1 MKELGFGNKRVYV
14 MTKEEHD
21 KLEALISS
29 IYADSMI
36 VYNDVRLNVAD
47 SNVDAYAKR
56 TMMEIT
62 KDIYENMRTVFNA
75 I

>member
-1 MKELGFGNKRVYV
+1 MKKLSFGNKRIYV
-14 MTKEEHD
+14 MTEDEHD

-47 SNVDAYAKR
+47 SNVNDYVKR

-62 KDIYENMRTVFNA
+62 KDIYNNMRTVFNA

>member
-14 MTKEEHD
+14 MSKEEHD
-21 KLEALISS
+21 KLEALICS

-36 VYNDVRLNVAD
+36 VYNNVRLNVAE
-47 SNVDAYAKR
+47 SNIDEYTKR

-62 KDIYENMRTVFNA
+62 KDIYDNMRTVFSA

>member
-1 MKELGFGNKRVYV
+1 MKSVGFGDKRIYV

-21 KLEALISS
+21 KLEALIGS

-36 VYNDVRLNVAD
+36 VHNYVRLDIAE
-47 SNVDAYAKR
+47 SNVSDVIKQA
-56 TMMEIT
+56 MMDTT
-62 KDIYENMRTVFNA
+62 KDLYNNMQTVFRA

>member
-29 IYADSMI
+29 IYADSTI
-36 VYNDVRLNVAD
+36 VYNNVRLNVAE
-47 SNVDAYAKR
+47 SNVDEYTKR

-62 KDIYENMRTVFNA
+62 KDICDNTRTVFSA

>member
-36 VYNDVRLNVAD
+36 VYNNVRLNVAE
-47 SNVDAYAKR
+47 SNVDEYAKR

-62 KDIYENMRTVFNA
+62 KDIYDNMRIVFSA

>member
-29 IYADSMI
+29 IYADSTI
-36 VYNDVRLNVAD
+36 VYNNVRLNVAE
-47 SNVDAYAKR
+47 SNVDEYTKR

-62 KDIYENMRTVFNA
+62 KDICDNMRTVFSV